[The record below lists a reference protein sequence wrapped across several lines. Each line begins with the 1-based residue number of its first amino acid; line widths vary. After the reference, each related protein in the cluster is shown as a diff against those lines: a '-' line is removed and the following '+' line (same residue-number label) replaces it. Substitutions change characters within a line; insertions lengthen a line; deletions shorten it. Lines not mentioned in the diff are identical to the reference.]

1 MIFGNDYNW
10 EKIQSGAAKYDFLM
24 KRFLETDVSKD
35 DEFQRKFTGFYKIR
49 RSKTLFLNKYYNL
62 MESLKGNPA
71 TYSKIIKELN
81 SFKNTIEASF
91 ASKML
96 ATLNSDMP
104 VWDQYVLEN
113 IGIKVPQQYR
123 KTISVCIGIYN
134 EIVKWYKNFMNTQ
147 DAQEMLFAF
156 NKKFPEYK
164 HFSDIKKI
172 DLMLWQKRTK

>member
-1 MIFGNDYNW
+1 
-10 EKIQSGAAKYDFLM
+10 
-24 KRFLETDVSKD
+24 
-35 DEFQRKFTGFYKIR
+35 
-49 RSKTLFLNKYYNL
+49 
-62 MESLKGNPA
+62 
-71 TYSKIIKELN
+71 
-81 SFKNTIEASF
+81 
-91 ASKML
+91 
-96 ATLNSDMP
+96 MP